1 MKPQVYRGSL
11 SARARR
17 GPFAAPGP
25 KNGEWPNASI
35 EAHSTE
41 PNVKKLTVV
50 MATLAL
56 AVLVAAGASARE
68 SKPEPAKKA
77 GAGKEAVKEGGEEE
91 KPKGGWSA
99 DTWSGL
105 ELRTIGPALTSGR
118 VADIAVDPTDHKR
131 WFVAVASGGVWK
143 TENAGSTWT
152 PVFDGE
158 GSYSIGCVT
167 IDPRN
172 PNVVWVGT
180 GENNSQRSVGY
191 GDGVYKSEDG
201 GKSWKN
207 VGLKASEHIGRILV
221 HPKDSNVVYVAAQG
235 PLWAPGGDRGL
246 YKTTDGGKTW
256 SAVLTISENTG
267 VTDVVMDPRD
277 PDTLIAAAYQRRR
290 HVFTL
295 IDGGPE
301 SGLHKTTDGGKTWK
315 KLKSGLPKEEMGRIG
330 LAIAPTEPDTVY
342 ALVET
347 AAANKA
353 GGTFRSG
360 NRGESW
366 EKQGD
371 YNPGGPMYYQ
381 EVFVDPKDPERLY
394 SMDVFLKVSD
404 DAGKTWRNLGER
416 YKHVDNHAMWID
428 PDDARHYLVG
438 CDGGLYESF
447 DRGATWRF
455 FENLPV
461 TQFYRVDVDDS
472 SPAYFVY
479 GGTQDNYTLGGPSR
493 TLNAHGIANHDWFVT
508 VTGDGFHSR
517 IDPTDPDI
525 VYSASQYGGLV
536 RYDRKSGEAALIQP
550 EEKPGDD
557 PLRWNWDS
565 PLVLSPHDHKRLYF
579 AAQRVFRSE
588 DRGDGWTP
596 ISGDLTRRI
605 DRNKL
610 KVMGKLWGPD
620 AVAKSASTSFFGNIV
635 SLDESPLVEGL
646 LYVGT
651 DDGLV
656 QVSEDGGKTWRRQ
669 DTFPGVP
676 EMAYVSDLLASRFDD
691 KVVYAAFDNHKNGDF
706 KPYLLRSGDRGRTWT
721 EVAGDLPSR
730 GNVWTIAEDSVERD
744 LLFAGTEFGLFFSR
758 DGGKKW
764 VQLKGGMPTIAVHD
778 LAVQKREGD
787 LVVAT
792 FGRGFYVL
800 DDLTPLRVA
809 RPADLEKDALTF
821 PVKRALAYI
830 PSTPLG
836 YKEKSFLGETF
847 YTAPNPPLGAVFT
860 YYLKDEIKTKRKA
873 RLDAEKEAEKK
884 GTEIAYPDASA
895 LRAEASEEEPAVVMT
910 VKDADGN
917 VVRRLTGP
925 VKAGVHRVAW
935 DLRFPASA
943 PTSLKPGPTPVENPF
958 YDAPAGP
965 LAVPGTYTVSFEKR
979 VDGVLTA
986 FGDPQTFPVESLGL
1000 QTLKAKDAEALLAFQ
1015 RKTARLQRAVLGAID
1030 AAEEAQTR
1038 LKVAKKAIDDTPGPT
1053 SPLGVEA
1060 RRIEKALDELLIGL
1074 RGDRVMAER
1083 NEPTPLS
1090 TVGRVEAIVSTQW
1103 STTVAPTGTSR
1114 EAYAIAAD
1122 AFEKQLASLKTLV
1135 DTDLRALQDAMEKA
1149 GAPWTPGRVPS
1160 WTKE

>member
-1 MKPQVYRGSL
+1 M
-11 SARARR
+11 
-17 GPFAAPGP
+17 
-25 KNGEWPNASI
+25 
-35 EAHSTE
+35 
-41 PNVKKLTVV
+41 KKLT
-50 MATLAL
+50 ALSTALSL
-56 AVLVAAGASARE
+56 AVAVALVAIAQDARPVAMDA
-68 SKPEPAKKA
+68 KPAVAKKA
-77 GAGKEAVKEGGEEE
+77 GPSKKAEAAKKAVDAKADEAEAE

-105 ELRTIGPALTSGR
+105 GLRGIGPAVTSGR
-118 VADIAVDPTDHKR
+118 IVDIAVDPTDKKR
-131 WFVAVASGGVWK
+131 WFLAVASGGVWK
-143 TENAGSTWT
+143 TENAGTTWT

-172 PNVVWVGT
+172 PSVVWVGT

-207 VGLKASEHIGRILV
+207 VGLKASEHVGKIVI

-246 YKTTDGGKTW
+246 YKTTDGGRTW
-256 SAVLTISENTG
+256 NAVLTISENTG

-277 PDTLIAAAYQRRR
+277 PDTLIAAAWQRRR

-315 KLKSGLPKEEMGRIG
+315 KITSGLPKEEMGRIG

-353 GGTFRSG
+353 GGTFRST
-360 NRGESW
+360 NRGETW
-366 EKQGD
+366 EKRGD

-381 EVFVDPKDPERLY
+381 EIFVDPKDAERVY
-394 SMDVFLKVSD
+394 SMDVFLQVSD

-416 YKHVDNHAMWID
+416 YKHVDNHAIWID
-428 PDDARHYLVG
+428 PDDTDHYLVG
-438 CDGGLYESF
+438 CDGGLYQSF
-447 DRGATWRF
+447 DRGATWHF
-455 FENLPV
+455 FSNLPV

-472 SPAYFVY
+472 SPVYSVY
-479 GGTQDNYTLGGPSR
+479 GGTQDNNTLGGPSR
-493 TLNAHGIANHDWFVT
+493 TLNAHGAANHDWFVT
-508 VTGDGFHSR
+508 WGGDGFHAR
-517 IDPTDPDI
+517 IDPNDPNI
-525 VYSASQYGGLV
+525 VYSTLQYGVLG
-536 RYDRKSGEAALIQP
+536 RYDRKSGEAVLIQP
-550 EEKPGDD
+550 QEKPGDD

-565 PLVLSPHDHKRLYF
+565 PLVLSPHEPTRLYF

-588 DRGDGWTP
+588 DRGDSWTP
-596 ISGDLTRRI
+596 ISDDLTRKL

-610 KVMGKLWGPD
+610 KVMGRVWGPD
-620 AVAKSASTSFFGNIV
+620 AVAKGASTSLFGNIV

-656 QVSEDGGKTWRRQ
+656 QVTEDGGRTWRRQ

-676 EMAYVSDLLASRFDD
+676 EMTYVSDLFASRFDAN
-691 KVVYAAFDNHKNGDF
+691 VVYATFNNHKSGDF
-706 KPYLLRSGDRGRTWT
+706 KAYVLRSGDRGRTWAAIT
-721 EVAGDLPSR
+721 ADLPAR
-730 GNVWTIAEDSVERD
+730 GSAWTIAEDTVERD

-764 VQLKGGMPTIAVHD
+764 VQLKGGLPTIAVRD
-778 LAVQKREGD
+778 LAIQKREAD
-787 LVVAT
+787 LVIAT

-809 RPADLEKDALTF
+809 KPADLEKEALTF
-821 PVKRALAYI
+821 PVTRALAYI
-830 PSTPLG
+830 PSLPLG
-836 YKEKSFLGETF
+836 YKEKAFLGETF
-847 YTAPNPPLGAVFT
+847 FTAPNPPFGAVFT
-860 YYLKDEIKTKRKA
+860 YYLKDEMKTKRKA
-873 RLDAEKEAEKK
+873 RVDAEKEAEKK
-884 GTEIAYPDASA
+884 GAEIAYPDAAA
-895 LRAEASEEEPAVVMT
+895 LRAEALEEDPAVVLT

-935 DLRFPASA
+935 DLRLPAST

-958 YDAPAGP
+958 YDPPAGP
-965 LAVPGTYTVSFEKR
+965 LAVPGSYTVSFEKR
-979 VDGVLTA
+979 VDGALTA
-986 FGDPQTFPVESLGL
+986 FGEPRTFAVESLGL
-1000 QTLKAKDAEALLAFQ
+1000 QTLKATDAAELLAFQ
-1015 RKTARLQRAVLGAID
+1015 KKTARLQRAVLGAIES
-1030 AAEEAQTR
+1030 AEEAQNR
-1038 LKVAKKAIDDTPGPT
+1038 VKSAKKAIDDTPAAEAR
-1053 SPLGVEA
+1053 LGAEA
-1060 RRIEKALDELLIGL
+1060 RRIEKALDELLVGL
-1074 RGDRVMAER
+1074 RGDRVMRGR
-1083 NEPTPLS
+1083 NEPTPMS
-1090 TVGRVEAIVSTQW
+1090 TVERVEAVVGSHW
-1103 STTVAPTGTSR
+1103 SATVAPTGTSR
-1114 EAYAIAAD
+1114 QAYAIASE
-1122 AFEKQLASLKTLV
+1122 AFEKQLATLRTLV
-1135 DTDLRALQDAMEKA
+1135 ETDLRALEGAMEKA
-1149 GAPWTPGRVPS
+1149 GAPWTPGRVPT